1 MTDALSDAEAM
12 PANAVVPPATNRD
25 AAKSRTAGAPASV
38 APTNLPGPPPSGE
51 RLSVAFLGPRGTFT
65 EQAAWQVAPAGA
77 ALVPATSGP
86 QALEA
91 VREGRADRAVVPIEN
106 SIEGGVN
113 ATIDA
118 LSRGSALQIIAE
130 MIVPVRFVLAALPG
144 TTLAEVE
151 RVGTHPHAWAQC
163 RNWAEATLSEVVHV
177 PTTSTAAAAQIL
189 STFSSDPDDR
199 PFDAAL
205 CNATS
210 VDRYGLIPLVED
222 VADNRG
228 AVTRFIMV
236 ARPGS
241 IPPPTGA
248 DKTTIRVSLPTDE
261 AGALLSMLEQFSVR
275 GVNLSRIESRPAGDG
290 LGHYEFSIDIAG
302 HVREERVQAALVGLH
317 RTCPSVQFLGSYPR
331 VDGVRAVVSR
341 GTSDTDFVEAR
352 AWVDSIL
359 S

>member
-1 MTDALSDAEAM
+1 MTDVKSA
-12 PANAVVPPATNRD
+12 PPA
-25 AAKSRTAGAPASV
+25 AHGPAEGAGQ
-38 APTNLPGPPPSGE
+38 TNLPGPPPVGD
-51 RLSVAFLGPRGTFT
+51 RLKIAFLGPRGTFT
-65 EQAAWQVAPAGA
+65 EQAVWQVAPAGA
-77 ALVPATSGP
+77 ELLPATSGP

-91 VREGRADRAVVPIEN
+91 VRHGDADRAVVPIEN

-118 LSRGSALQIIAE
+118 LSRGSKLQIIAE

-144 TTLAEVE
+144 TRIDQVT

-163 RNWAEATLSEVVHV
+163 RNWAERTLPNVLHV
-177 PTTSTAAAAQIL
+177 PATSTAAAAEL
-189 STFSSDPDDR
+189 LGSFAADPTDR
-199 PFDAAL
+199 PYDAVL

-210 VDRYGLIPLVED
+210 VSRYGLEPLAED

-236 ARPGS
+236 ARPGT
-241 IPPPTGA
+241 IPAPTGA
-248 DKTTIRVSLPTDE
+248 DKTTIQVALATDE

-302 HVREERVQAALVGLH
+302 HVQEERVQAALAGLH
-317 RTCPSVQFLGSYPR
+317 RTCPRVQFLGSYPR
-331 VDGVRAVVSR
+331 VDRVRAEVSR
-341 GTSDTDFVEAR
+341 GTSDHDFVAAR
-352 AWVDSIL
+352 QWVEEILDS
-359 S
+359 